1 MAESEKRRIILNAFD
16 MLTPSHLCFGQWR
29 RPDDTASD
37 KFSDLG
43 YWTNLAQTLER
54 GDINAL
60 ILADT
65 TSYEAPFVV
74 AKRFSTLDHLTK
86 GRFGWNIVTSFKE
99 SAAKAVGVSYV
110 EHDERYAVADE
121 YIELLYKIW
130 EGSWSDNA
138 LKRDKSNEIYADP
151 DGLSPHILAPRVAAI
166 REKAAEFGRDP
177 RSVKIFAVVTPL
189 IGRTDEEATAK
200 YEEALKY
207 ASFEPGLAL
216 FSGNAGID
224 LSKYDLDA
232 EIKPDDAKIDGRV
245 HSLVNSL
252 KYRGDDIPTW
262 TPRNIG
268 KAMAIGGNGPVPVGN
283 AVANAY
289 ISGMK
294 EDLNFEG
301 NQYNLLLTFFTC
313 GYLVGQVPSQ
323 FLLTRGLDGASGLPG
338 WRWLFIFCGFI
349 SIWAPLWGF
358 FAVPDNP
365 FITKARWM
373 RQGEQEKHIHR
384 MEAVDRR
391 KPEPLTKSRVW
402 QIFTNWPLYVFSFTL
417 ICHCV
422 VTQPLNY
429 FSVWLKSLDRFTV
442 YQINLFP
449 TAAQAVG
456 LVTTLLYAWLSDGL
470 EKRWQVLLIPAIVN
484 LIGMIMV
491 AVGSTYALTF
501 ARYLI
506 NAASWG
512 FWPVLYAWAIEI
524 MHKNMEERAVVI
536 GIAQTL
542 GQAFI
547 AWVPVVILD
556 VGKYAPSFHMGFSI
570 MCGVSVLELSS
581 IFLIK
586 YFEEREKAKEERE
599 LLSV

>member
-1 MAESEKRRIILNAFD
+1 MESE
-16 MLTPSHLCFGQWR
+16 
-29 RPDDTASD
+29 TAS
-37 KFSDLG
+37 
-43 YWTNLAQTLER
+43 
-54 GDINAL
+54 
-60 ILADT
+60 
-65 TSYEAPFVV
+65 
-74 AKRFSTLDHLTK
+74 K
-86 GRFGWNIVTSFKE
+86 GNSVQQPEDSHVTSTKWQRVQE
-99 SAAKAVGVSYV
+99 V
-110 EHDERYAVADE
+110 
-121 YIELLYKIW
+121 IW
-130 EGSWSDNA
+130 D
-138 LKRDKSNEIYADP
+138 
-151 DGLSPHILAPRVAAI
+151 
-166 REKAAEFGRDP
+166 DP
-177 RSVKIFAVVTPL
+177 RSK
-189 IGRTDEEATAK
+189 DEKRLVQRLDLFVLSWATFG
-200 YEEALKY
+200 YFVRL
-207 ASFEPGLAL
+207 
-216 FSGNAGID
+216 
-224 LSKYDLDA
+224 LD
-232 EIKPDDAKIDGRV
+232 
-245 HSLVNSL
+245 SS
-252 KYRGDDIPTW
+252 
-262 TPRNIG
+262 NIT
-268 KAMAIGGNGPVPVGN
+268 
-283 AVANAY
+283 NAY
-289 ISGMK
+289 VSGMR

-301 NQYNLLLTFFTC
+301 NQYNLLQTFFTC

-323 FLLTRGLDGASGLPG
+323 FLLTQVRPSIYLPMAELLWTIVTFCFASVRSVRQVFALRFLLGLLESPFAVGVLTIMGSWYTPRELSKRISIFYSASYAASMFSGYLQAAIYKGLNGASGLPG

-373 RQGEQEKHIHR
+373 RRGEQEKHIRR

-470 EKRWQVLLIPAIVN
+470 EKRWQVLLIPAIIN

-491 AVGSTYALTF
+491 AIGSSYALTF
-501 ARYLI
+501 AGYLI

-556 VGKYAPSFHMGFSI
+556 FGKYAPSFHMGFSI

-586 YFEEREKAKEERE
+586 HFEQREKAKEERAT
-599 LLSV
+599 SGV

>member
-1 MAESEKRRIILNAFD
+1 MSAGIAF
-16 MLTPSHLCFGQWR
+16 
-29 RPDDTASD
+29 
-37 KFSDLG
+37 
-43 YWTNLAQTLER
+43 
-54 GDINAL
+54 
-60 ILADT
+60 
-65 TSYEAPFVV
+65 
-74 AKRFSTLDHLTK
+74 
-86 GRFGWNIVTSFKE
+86 
-99 SAAKAVGVSYV
+99 AAKHAEAIMVS
-110 EHDERYAVADE
+110 
-121 YIELLYKIW
+121 
-130 EGSWSDNA
+130 
-138 LKRDKSNEIYADP
+138 
-151 DGLSPHILAPRVAAI
+151 GLSPHILAPRVAAI

-177 RSVKIFAVVTPL
+177 RSVRIFAVVTPI

-207 ASFEPGLAL
+207 ASFEPGLAF

-252 KYRGDDIPTW
+252 KYRGDDIPIW

-268 KAMAIGGNGPVPVGN
+268 KAMAIGGNGPVPVGLDLFVLSWATFGYFVRLLDSSN
-283 AVANAY
+283 ITNAY
-289 ISGMK
+289 
-294 EDLNFEG
+294 
-301 NQYNLLLTFFTC
+301 TFFTC

-323 FLLTRGLDGASGLPG
+323 FLLT
-338 WRWLFIFCGFI
+338 
-349 SIWAPLWGF
+349 
-358 FAVPDNP
+358 
-365 FITKARWM
+365 
-373 RQGEQEKHIHR
+373 Q
-384 MEAVDRR
+384 
-391 KPEPLTKSRVW
+391 
-402 QIFTNWPLYVFSFTL
+402 
-417 ICHCV
+417 
-422 VTQPLNY
+422 
-429 FSVWLKSLDRFTV
+429 V

-470 EKRWQVLLIPAIVN
+470 EKRWQVLLIPAIIN

-491 AVGSTYALTF
+491 AIGSSYALTF
-501 ARYLI
+501 AGYLI

-556 VGKYAPSFHMGFSI
+556 FGKYAPSFHMGFSI

-586 YFEEREKAKEERE
+586 HFEQREKAKEERAT
-599 LLSV
+599 SGV

>member
-1 MAESEKRRIILNAFD
+1 MESE
-16 MLTPSHLCFGQWR
+16 
-29 RPDDTASD
+29 TAS
-37 KFSDLG
+37 
-43 YWTNLAQTLER
+43 
-54 GDINAL
+54 
-60 ILADT
+60 
-65 TSYEAPFVV
+65 
-74 AKRFSTLDHLTK
+74 K
-86 GRFGWNIVTSFKE
+86 GNSVQQPEDSHVTSTKWQRVQE
-99 SAAKAVGVSYV
+99 V
-110 EHDERYAVADE
+110 
-121 YIELLYKIW
+121 IW
-130 EGSWSDNA
+130 D
-138 LKRDKSNEIYADP
+138 
-151 DGLSPHILAPRVAAI
+151 
-166 REKAAEFGRDP
+166 DP
-177 RSVKIFAVVTPL
+177 RSK
-189 IGRTDEEATAK
+189 DEKRLVQRLDLFVLSWATFG
-200 YEEALKY
+200 YFVRL
-207 ASFEPGLAL
+207 
-216 FSGNAGID
+216 
-224 LSKYDLDA
+224 LD
-232 EIKPDDAKIDGRV
+232 
-245 HSLVNSL
+245 SS
-252 KYRGDDIPTW
+252 
-262 TPRNIG
+262 NIT
-268 KAMAIGGNGPVPVGN
+268 
-283 AVANAY
+283 NAY
-289 ISGMK
+289 VSGMK

-301 NQYNLLLTFFTC
+301 NQYNLLQTFFTC

-323 FLLTRGLDGASGLPG
+323 FLLTQELSKRISIFYSASYAASMFSGYLQAAIYKGLNGASGLPG

-373 RQGEQEKHIHR
+373 RRGEQEKHIRR

-470 EKRWQVLLIPAIVN
+470 EKRWQVLLIPAIIN

-491 AVGSTYALTF
+491 AIGSSYALTF
-501 ARYLI
+501 AGYLI

-556 VGKYAPSFHMGFSI
+556 FGKYAPSFHMGFSI

-581 IFLIK
+581 IFLIN
-586 YFEEREKAKEERE
+586 YFEQREKAKEERAT
-599 LLSV
+599 SGV

>member
-1 MAESEKRRIILNAFD
+1 MESE
-16 MLTPSHLCFGQWR
+16 
-29 RPDDTASD
+29 TAS
-37 KFSDLG
+37 K
-43 YWTNLAQTLER
+43 
-54 GDINAL
+54 GD
-60 ILADT
+60 
-65 TSYEAPFVV
+65 SFQQPEV
-74 AKRFSTLDHLTK
+74 SH
-86 GRFGWNIVTSFKE
+86 VTSTKWQRVQE
-99 SAAKAVGVSYV
+99 V
-110 EHDERYAVADE
+110 
-121 YIELLYKIW
+121 IW
-130 EGSWSDNA
+130 
-138 LKRDKSNEIYADP
+138 
-151 DGLSPHILAPRVAAI
+151 DG
-166 REKAAEFGRDP
+166 P
-177 RSVKIFAVVTPL
+177 RSKVEKRLVQRLDLFVL
-189 IGRTDEEATAK
+189 SWATFG
-200 YEEALKY
+200 YFVRL
-207 ASFEPGLAL
+207 
-216 FSGNAGID
+216 
-224 LSKYDLDA
+224 LD
-232 EIKPDDAKIDGRV
+232 
-245 HSLVNSL
+245 SS
-252 KYRGDDIPTW
+252 
-262 TPRNIG
+262 NIT
-268 KAMAIGGNGPVPVGN
+268 
-283 AVANAY
+283 NAY
-289 ISGMK
+289 VSGMK

-301 NQYNLLLTFFTC
+301 NQYNLLQTFFTC

-323 FLLTRGLDGASGLPG
+323 FLLTRVRPSIYLPMAELLWTIVTFCFASVRSVRQVFALRFLLGLLESPFAVGVLTIMGSWYTPRELSKRISIFYSASYAASMFSGYLQAAIYKGLDGASGLPG

-358 FAVPDNP
+358 FAVPDNL

-373 RQGEQEKHIHR
+373 RQGEQEKHIRR
-384 MEAVDRR
+384 MEA
-391 KPEPLTKSRVW
+391 
-402 QIFTNWPLYVFSFTL
+402 
-417 ICHCV
+417 
-422 VTQPLNY
+422 PLNY

-470 EKRWQVLLIPAIVN
+470 EKRWQVLLMPAIIN
-484 LIGMIMV
+484 LIGMIKV

-501 ARYLI
+501 AGYLI

-599 LLSV
+599 SLSV